1 MDLSLGARS
10 MILFGLS
17 VIFLFLLTLF
27 EGLFSGMSTSVER
40 VISFLILVLPGVVG
54 VILGILSLIRKESQR
69 WLAAL
74 GILLNAL
81 VALFQMFVIS
91 FAG

>member
-1 MDLSLGARS
+1 MTLATKSLL
-10 MILFGLS
+10 LFGLS
-17 VIFLFLLTLF
+17 CVFLILLTLF
-27 EGLFSGMSTSVER
+27 EGILSGISTSVER

-54 VILGILSLIRKESQR
+54 VILGILSLIRKDSQR

-81 VALFQMFVIS
+81 FALFQIFVIS